1 MADGPKLNPDDPLV
15 IRAGDAQALL
25 NYLSG
30 QPCGQVYGLVTM
42 LMNLAPL
49 VDLTKTT
56 APAVPASAEPKPDVP
71 PTPLAPEVVAEIP
84 SE

>member
-1 MADGPKLNPDDPLV
+1 MADAPKISPDDFLV

-42 LMNLAPL
+42 LMHLAPL
-49 VDLTKTT
+49 VDLTKT
-56 APAVPASAEPKPDVP
+56 APAEVP
-71 PTPLAPEVVAEIP
+71 APEVGNGAVPDPTPETHP
-84 SE
+84 EG